1 MPPKIKFSSD
11 DIIGAA
17 FTVVRKQG
25 FQTLSTR
32 SIAKEL
38 SASTM
43 PIYTYLKS
51 KQNLEQA
58 IIKKAFELLFSYQ
71 ITPRTGDLFL
81 DMGIG
86 YVLFAKEEK
95 HLFRC
100 LNDERHQALNKK
112 FHEQNVDS
120 LTCKLSDHPLVKGAS
135 QDEIRQF
142 FLQGWTYSHGL
153 ATLINNAFYADI
165 DEKEITELLMY
176 TGLRYMEGFK
186 MLRGNGRKI
195 SP

>member
-71 ITPRTGDLFL
+71 TTPRTGDLFL

-100 LNDERHQALNKK
+100 LNDERHLALNKK

-186 MLRGNGRKI
+186 MLRGNGGKI